1 MTDIVDLVYPY
12 LQPTALVLSVIII
25 ATGLVQNLIYTLQLG
40 FAYHALHRKPLVS
53 QHQQLWWRYND
64 VTVPISLL
72 VPAYDEEA
80 TVVET
85 VRSLL
90 ALHYPSF
97 EVVVVNDGSADGT
110 LSALIEAFELR
121 AVQRSYEQEV
131 EHKPIRG
138 IYGSTRHPNMVV
150 IDKENGGKSDALNA
164 GINLSRSPLFC
175 AVDADSLLEPD
186 ALLRA
191 VQPFLEDP
199 EHVVAVGGTIRVAN
213 GCTVRAGRVVEVDLP
228 TNLLALFQT
237 MEYLRAF
244 LMARLAW
251 SQLRALTIVSG
262 AFGVFRRSVAVA
274 VGGYSHG
281 TVGEDLEII
290 VKIHR
295 HMLENR
301 KDYLI
306 RFVPEPLCWTQVPDS
321 VHMLARQRIRWQRG
335 ALETF
340 FKHIRMLGNPRYGI
354 VGTVGFVHVL
364 ITDVIAPVVEVLGY
378 FLMPVFWLT
387 GTLSL
392 DFFLAY
398 LALAFNFGVFI
409 SVGSLILEEME
420 LKRFPTP
427 KDLALLMV
435 AAVLENFGYR
445 QLNNI
450 WRIMGWWQFLRGE
463 KGWGRMTRIGFQKS

>member
-12 LQPTALVLSVIII
+12 LQPTALVLSVIIV

-40 FAYHALHRKPLVS
+40 FAYHALHRKPLVP
-53 QHQQLWWRYND
+53 QHQQLWWLYND

-191 VQPFLEDP
+191 VQPFLDDP

-340 FKHIRMLGNPRYGI
+340 FKHARMLFNPRYGR
-354 VGTVGFVHVL
+354 VGMLGFANILLV
-364 ITDVIAPVVEVLGY
+364 DVLGPPIEVAGY
-378 FLMPVFWLT
+378 LLIPVFWAL
-387 GTLSL
+387 GMISWAYLVA
-392 DFFLAY
+392 FLA
-398 LALAFNFGVFI
+398 LTFVFGVFI
-409 SVGSLILEEME
+409 SVGSLILEEIE
-420 LKRFPTP
+420 LHRFPRP
-427 KDLALLMV
+427 RDLMV
-435 AAVLENFGYR
+435 LTIAAVLENFGYR

-450 WRIMGWWQFLRGE
+450 WRVTGFWRFLRGAE
-463 KGWGRMTRIGFQKS
+463 GWGKMTRTGFRKT

>member
-1 MTDIVDLVYPY
+1 MTDILDLVYPY
-12 LQPTALVLSVIII
+12 LQPTALVLSVIIV

-40 FAYHALHRKPLVS
+40 FAYHALHRKPPVP
-53 QHQQLWWRYND
+53 QHQQLWWLYSD
-64 VTVPISLL
+64 VTVPVSLL

-80 TVVET
+80 TVVEN
-85 VRSLL
+85 VRALL

-110 LSALIEAFELR
+110 LSALIEAFDLR

-213 GCTVRAGRVVEVDLP
+213 GCTVRAGRVVAIGLP
-228 TNLLALFQT
+228 AHPLPLFQSI
-237 MEYLRAF
+237 EYLRAF
-244 LMARLAW
+244 LMARVGW
-251 SQLRALTIVSG
+251 SELRALTLVSG
-262 AFGVFRRSVAVA
+262 AFGIFRRSVAIA

-281 TVGEDLEII
+281 IVGEDLEIV

-295 HMLENR
+295 YMRER
-301 KDYLI
+301 GAGY
-306 RFVPEPLCWTQVPDS
+306 RVPFVPEPVCWTEVPET
-321 VHMLARQRIRWQRG
+321 LAVLGRQRIRWQRG

-340 FKHIRMLGNPRYGI
+340 FKHARMLFNPRYGRI
-354 VGTVGFVHVL
+354 GFLVFGNMLLLDVVG
-364 ITDVIAPVVEVLGY
+364 PVVEVAGYLLIPAFWALGMISWAY
-378 FLMPVFWLT
+378 LVA
-387 GTLSL
+387 
-392 DFFLAY
+392 FLA
-398 LALAFNFGVFI
+398 LTFVFGVFI
-409 SVGSLILEEME
+409 SVGSLILEEIE
-420 LKRFPTP
+420 LRRVPRAR
-427 KDLALLMV
+427 DLLTLT
-435 AAVLENFGYR
+435 AAAILENFGYR
-445 QLNNI
+445 QLNNV
-450 WRIMGWWQFLRGE
+450 WRLIGHWRFLRGVQ
-463 KGWGRMTRIGFQKS
+463 GWGQMTRTGFRRA